1 MTKEELLEDVNIG
14 DIVKIYTESNEIFEG
29 KIADFGASGLKI
41 SLIGTNKSKR
51 IVYGRILEYD
61 IGEEADSS
69 SVVHEHLVE
78 NDPPAGAKKQVEKKN
93 ADDISVWQISK
104 TTEETHT
111 FEETQ
116 IAIAKPTMQEEKT
129 FVVDRNNIFQN
140 NPFSENLSEI
150 RKYWE
155 EKISSSQKKE
165 VSRIL
170 DILAYARKIHEFTL
184 KSDRVTRAIAEYK
197 KLIVEERAINVFIA
211 LIYHEL
217 GEYHSAIEYYHEA
230 GAYDL
235 EFILSTKYGLKKDLF
250 EIAVLATEYNDE
262 NEAVEKWL
270 CDYAVK
276 NNDYAVISHMLGNA
290 KDNLVKILLYWYADK
305 AEINALPDK
314 SNLYTDINCE
324 YLQSLVSPQSD
335 KSVIDNIISSV
346 EVASGTVVNSIVQE
360 EPQEEIF
367 KGIVSFY
374 NRDGGYG
381 NIKNLNGGSLYFHIR
396 QVKDVELQ
404 RILATDNNYKRR
416 VTYTRGINFKG
427 QIAAD
432 SVQLD
437 IDYEDEP
444 AEDEYAY
451 EGFLDDY
458 LMDQE
463 RGIIRSGNKSYNFV
477 FSAIKDPLLYAE
489 IMSRPYS
496 VLDLEVR
503 FNARDHKS
511 KKTKKA
517 SKIAFDIVGK
527 KTYSQTEIKDFIS
540 QRLVSKS
547 EVDEW
552 LGIKSDK
559 NHGFFREVAYEPLD
573 PISLVV
579 EESTQSVITPVK
591 TINAVNLRTTD
602 TRKGEKQAVALM
614 LPKNQENPF
623 ASLRKDNSG
632 KKYFQDAHRYMVGR
646 KNSNG
651 DIIGVDLDKAEDL
664 FIKAIQ
670 ASDQTN
676 SSVANLVNIYIKR
689 GNEYI
694 DKGLQLLESYGY
706 LFPPEKLTNLR
717 IQLIDKSGNNEALE
731 LILRSAIPNCVK
743 RNTVWQYMTKLA
755 GIYYKE
761 EKLDLAIEWFEKS
774 LEYLGK
780 NRNEFS
786 QYQLLR
792 NNNIRPLIIA
802 RFRNGDKEIA
812 IRQAKQFLLSMPEDY
827 VIRSIVDGTFGLDET
842 KAILDDFDELDL
854 QYEDELFAV
863 DGEELSRYL
872 TDKLHEVDLSSTFN
886 KVNDVYTKTQDG
898 IFIGNS
904 SDVKRAVDFI
914 QSSILRKNKTGL
926 SAEYR
931 SAIYI
936 GIAKIIFDSRNNNN
950 IDNDSKLAIDEVKK
964 YVGRYAR
971 YTADAL
977 VEKYATID
985 SIRYLYIQALRYLV
999 KEDSGNIIASTN
1011 MLVASFFTEG
1021 RTLTDELHEMKAHV
1035 YNYDYYN
1042 KGCISIKD
1050 FLIATFML
1058 QEKQEYVNAILNKIY
1073 ESSNLRE
1080 KAIAELQRM
1089 TSQER
1094 SIVAFYDFESLWKI
1108 AKGKYYNILEQIGK
1122 EIADSV
1128 NEYHMVESIRQH
1140 VMRIEELMHAK
1151 MLWNQDEAILR
1162 TYLTLL
1168 STIGN
1173 TFDKYTVEE
1182 KIDGFRG
1189 IELEIEKLK
1198 NDIENATTELSYDY
1212 VYSRMDDLKY
1222 VIRMQFDD
1230 LYLSST
1236 PECQIYL
1243 SNDSIY
1249 VNEKTAEI
1257 AITFSNAQDKQDAD
1271 AVDIELEGS
1280 DGATFVRC
1288 EKKFTSIRSGEEQ
1301 DYMAVFTLNDHV
1313 INDGQFEITVKM
1325 KYDYHESV
1333 ESIKTTTLTEILP
1346 VNITDKENF
1355 IRIENKYDRIFR
1367 GSGVDVTTPELFK
1380 GRNELIDS
1388 ICASMSTKDGIM
1400 TKNRGIIL
1408 WGQRRV
1414 GKNSVK
1420 DYLKEKIRKEYPEAY
1435 IIIELGSIGKC
1446 RNLREVLITII
1457 NKTEDTLMTEYE
1469 DIYEKLVAEGMS
1481 FDGYALEKTDN
1492 YMPKFARFMYR
1503 LSARLKKISGD
1514 SEKNIPLY
1522 FLDEFS
1528 YLYEW
1533 IEKGEIDGK
1542 EFMRFWKSFIQ
1553 DYGICSIIIA
1563 QDNIPV
1569 WKSRYENEFACMNHD
1584 NEITYLDF
1592 EGAKELICEPCQ
1604 RGDKVL
1610 FAPDAVK
1617 LIYDWTKGSAY
1628 LIVIFC
1634 KHIIDYLNDNYT
1646 EKATKTIVQ
1655 IVFEREFIDEKEM
1668 FKSEDFEPQIQDVAN
1683 VGHEGEVVNQLNELL
1698 LKDIASATITA
1709 SQVKIE
1715 DLQFFKVHDEE
1726 QARKVFNRLKD
1737 RKIIEVER
1745 DMYCSIS
1752 MPLLKFYMLR
1762 EQSLLNREVLN
1773 KLTR

>member
-14 DIVKIYTESNEIFEG
+14 DIVKIYTESNEVFEG
-29 KIADFGASGLKI
+29 QISDFGASGLKI
-41 SLIGTNKSKR
+41 SLIGSNKSKR
-51 IVYGRILEYD
+51 IMYGRILEYD
-61 IGEEADSS
+61 IEEEADGAQITKADGVKPAVDIEKQTNISESENVSS
-69 SVVHEHLVE
+69 L
-78 NDPPAGAKKQVEKKN
+78 KQ
-93 ADDISVWQISK
+93 S
-104 TTEETHT
+104 ETVK
-111 FEETQ
+111 ETIPLETRGTLAEQ
-116 IAIAKPTMQEEKT
+116 PVAQEENKFT
-129 FVVDRNNIFQN
+129 VDREVIFKDIAFTEDFLQ
-140 NPFSENLSEI
+140 I

-155 EKISSSQKKE
+155 GKLNAGQKKE
-165 VSRIL
+165 VSRIS
-170 DILAYARKIHEFTL
+170 DILAYAKKIHEFTL
-184 KSDRVTRAIAEYK
+184 KSDRVARAIAEYK
-197 KLIVEERAINVFIA
+197 RLIGEEKAVNVFIA

-217 GEYHSAIEYYHEA
+217 GEYHSAIEFYYEA

-235 EFILSTKYGLKKDLF
+235 EFLLSVKYGLKKDLF
-250 EIAVLATEYNDE
+250 ETAVLATEYN
-262 NEAVEKWL
+262 NEHETIEKWL
-270 CDYAVK
+270 CEFAVK
-276 NNDYAVISHMLGNA
+276 NNDFAVVSHMLGNA
-290 KDNLVKILLYWYADK
+290 KDNRIKILLYWYADK
-305 AEINALPDK
+305 NEIEKLPDK
-314 SNLYTDINCE
+314 NNIYAEANYE
-324 YLQSLVSPQSD
+324 YLQSLVGPQSD
-335 KSVIDNIISSV
+335 NSYIDSILSSV
-346 EVASGTVVNSIVQE
+346 EAIGNAVENNTVQKEPE
-360 EPQEEIF
+360 EVF

-374 NRDGGYG
+374 NPNGGYG
-381 NIKNLNGGSLYFHIR
+381 SIKNLNGGHIYFHIR

-432 SVQLD
+432 AIQLD
-437 IDYEDEP
+437 TDYDDETVE
-444 AEDEYAY
+444 AEYAY
-451 EGFLDDY
+451 DGFLDDY
-458 LMDQE
+458 LIDQE

-489 IMSRPYS
+489 MMSRPYG

-503 FNARDHKS
+503 FNARNHKS
-511 KKTKKA
+511 KKTKKV
-517 SKIAFDIVGK
+517 SKIAVDIVGK
-527 KTYSQTEIKDFIS
+527 KIYSESEIKDFIT
-540 QRLVSKS
+540 QKLVTKS

-552 LGIKSDK
+552 LGVKKAK
-559 NHGFFREVAYEPLD
+559 NQGSFREVAYEPLD
-573 PISLVV
+573 PIISVA
-579 EESTQSVITPVK
+579 EENTAAVIAPVK
-591 TINAVNLRTTD
+591 TLNTVRSKTVD
-602 TRKGEKQAVALM
+602 TRKGEKQAVALI
-614 LPKNQENPF
+614 LPKHGVNPF
-623 ASLRKDNSG
+623 AALKKDNSG

-646 KNSNG
+646 KNSTG
-651 DIIGVDLDKAEDL
+651 DIIGVDLDKAEEL

-670 ASDQTN
+670 AMDQTN

-689 GNEYI
+689 GDEYI
-694 DKGLQLLESYGY
+694 VKGLQLLEAYGY

-731 LILRSAIPNCVK
+731 LILLSAIPNCVK

-761 EKLDLAIEWFEKS
+761 QKLDLAIKWFEKS
-774 LEYLGK
+774 LEHLEK

-786 QYQLLR
+786 RYSILR
-792 NNNIRPLIIA
+792 NSNVRPLIIA
-802 RFRNGDKEIA
+802 RYSRGDKDVA
-812 IRQAKQFLLSMPEDY
+812 IKQAKQFLLNMPDDP

-842 KAILDDFDELDL
+842 KSIIDDFDEMDL
-854 QYEDELFAV
+854 QYEDELLAGD
-863 DGEELSRYL
+863 DGELSRYL
-872 TDKLHEVDLSSTFN
+872 TAKLLEVDLSSTFN
-886 KVNDVYTKTQDG
+886 KVNDVYSKTQDG
-898 IFIGNS
+898 VFIGNS
-904 SDVKRAVDFI
+904 SDVKRAVNFI

-936 GIAKIIFDSRNNNN
+936 GIAKIVFDSRNNSN

-999 KEDSGNIIASTN
+999 KEDSGNITASTN
-1011 MLVASFFTEG
+1011 MLIASFFTEG
-1021 RTLTDELHEMKAHV
+1021 RTLTDELHEMKTPV
-1035 YNYDYYN
+1035 YNYAYYN
-1042 KGCISIKD
+1042 KNCISIKD

-1058 QEKQEYVNAILNKIY
+1058 QEKQEYVNTILNKIY
-1073 ESSNLRE
+1073 ESTSLRDR
-1080 KAIAELQRM
+1080 AIAELYRM
-1089 TSQER
+1089 TNQER
-1094 SIVAFYDFESLWKI
+1094 RIAAYYDFESIWKV

-1122 EIADSV
+1122 EVADSV

-1140 VMRIEELMHAK
+1140 IMRIEELMKAK
-1151 MLWNQDEAILR
+1151 MLWNQDESVLR
-1162 TYLTLL
+1162 TYLNLL

-1173 TFDKYTVEE
+1173 TYDKYTVEE

-1189 IELEIEKLK
+1189 VELEIEKLK
-1198 NDIENATTELSYDY
+1198 SDIENAPTELSYDY
-1212 VYSRMDDLKY
+1212 IYGYMDDLKY
-1222 VIRMQFDD
+1222 VIRIQFDD

-1243 SNDSIY
+1243 SNDSVY
-1249 VNEKTAEI
+1249 VNKKTAEI

-1301 DYMAVFTLNDHV
+1301 DYMAVFSLDDRV
-1313 INDGQFEITVKM
+1313 ISDGQFEITVKM
-1325 KYDYHESV
+1325 QYRYRESV

-1355 IRIENKYDRIFR
+1355 VRIENKYNRIFR
-1367 GSGVDVTTPELFK
+1367 GSGVDIRTPELFK

-1435 IIIELGSIGKC
+1435 LIIELGSIGKC

-1457 NKTEDTLMTEYE
+1457 NRTEDTLMTEYE
-1469 DIYEKLVAEGMS
+1469 EVYERLLDEGIS

-1492 YMPKFARFMYR
+1492 YMPEFARFMDR
-1503 LSARLKKISGD
+1503 FSARLKKISGD

-1634 KHIIDYLNDNYT
+1634 KHVIDYLNDNYT

-1655 IVFEREFIDEKEM
+1655 IVFEREFLDNKAM

-1683 VGHEGEVVNQLNELL
+1683 VGREGEVVNTLNELL
-1698 LKDIASATITA
+1698 LKEIASATITA
-1709 SQVKIE
+1709 AQVKIE
-1715 DLQFFKVHDEE
+1715 DLNFFKVHDNE

-1745 DMYCSIS
+1745 DMYCSIN